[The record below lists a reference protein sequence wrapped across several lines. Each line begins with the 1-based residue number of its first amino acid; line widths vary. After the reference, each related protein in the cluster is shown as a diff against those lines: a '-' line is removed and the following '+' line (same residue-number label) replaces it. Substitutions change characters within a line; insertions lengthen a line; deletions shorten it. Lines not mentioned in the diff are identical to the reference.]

1 MKKLLVIL
9 SILFIFTGC
18 GKTDAKNGVVNN
30 NIVGDVTIGDYKI
43 SNVSL
48 VYKNGVSTLKV
59 TVSNNSNETKTIK
72 AFNITFKTKDDI
84 EIIKLDTAL
93 SNVSIDANSSLDV
106 STTTDIDLS
115 DAESVVY
122 TIE

>member
-1 MKKLLVIL
+1 MKKILVIL

-18 GKTDAKNGVVNN
+18 GKTETKNGVVNN

-59 TVSNNSNETKTIK
+59 TVNNNSNETKTIK

-122 TIE
+122 TLE